1 MSFGLLLVSRFI
13 QYTRT
18 AVVLSAIMI
27 YGVLHGSLVFVS
39 PLVRDMRDE
48 TQLLMFGSSC
58 SLEVSAGR
66 IYGSSW

>member
-18 AVVLSAIMI
+18 AVVLSAGRI
-27 YGVLHGSLVFVS
+27 YGVLHGLLVFVS

-48 TQLLMFGSSC
+48 TQLIVDVQLLLLAGSFC
-58 SLEVSAGR
+58 WKNL
-66 IYGSSW
+66 W